1 MKKLITDSNPFIT
14 SQTTPTQTLSPSAL
28 IPEQAK
34 KIFYIDNLKVGLIAL
49 VVLHHALNTYGAEGG
64 WYYTQKTTH
73 AGAIPMVILITIN
86 QSFFMG
92 FFFFLSAYF
101 IPGSYNKKG
110 AARFVKDR
118 LLRLGIPL
126 LFYSLVLSPA
136 LIYLVYYFGKGH
148 HISFIQF
155 LGGFYD
161 WIDFGVLWFVAALL
175 LFTFVYVLWRI
186 VSKRYQSKTFTT
198 PSSGMILGFAAGVGI
213 ISFLVRIVFPIGWIL
228 HPVGFQ
234 LAYFSQY
241 VALFLLGLVASKNNW
256 LDAFPYNNGK
266 RFARYAL
273 RLLLFFP
280 VSAMIEKVTTAPQ
293 AWFTGG
299 FHWQQLL
306 YAVWEQLL
314 GFSIIVALLAYGK
327 KLWNKSSP
335 LMAKLSRSAFAVY
348 IFHPLVL
355 IALELSLRN
364 WDVDPALKFLA
375 VAPLGVA
382 GSFLLAS
389 VITLIPGVRKI
400 I

>member
-1 MKKLITDSNPFIT
+1 MSIE
-14 SQTTPTQTLSPSAL
+14 TPSRSAV
-28 IPEQAK
+28 IPEQSK
-34 KIFYIDNLKVGLIAL
+34 KIFYIDNLKVVLITL
-49 VVLHHALNTYGAEGG
+49 VVLHHALITYGAPGG
-64 WYYTQKTTH
+64 WYYAQKTTH
-73 AGAIPMVILITIN
+73 IGAAILMTILVTIN

-110 AARFVKDR
+110 AGRFVKDR

-126 LFYSLVLSPA
+126 VFYSFILSPV
-136 LIYLVYYFGKGH
+136 LIYLVYYFGEGH

-155 LGGFYD
+155 LGGFHD
-161 WIDFGVLWFVAALL
+161 WINFGVLWFVAALL
-175 LFTFVYVLWRI
+175 LFTLVYVFWRM
-186 VSKRYQSKTFTT
+186 VTKKYKSKSIAT
-198 PSSGMILGFAAGVGI
+198 PSLRMILWFAAVVGF

-228 HPVGFQ
+228 NPVGFQ

-256 LDAFPYNNGK
+256 LDEFPYGKGK
-266 RFARYAL
+266 RFVRYAL

-280 VSAMIEKVTTAPQ
+280 IIFVIEKTAKTPQ
-293 AWFTGG
+293 SWFIGG

-314 GFSIIVALLAYGK
+314 GFSIIVALLTYGK
-327 KLWNKSSP
+327 KLWNKSSS
-335 LMAKLSRSAFAVY
+335 LMRKLSRNAFAVY

-355 IALELSLRN
+355 IALALSFRN
-364 WDVDPALKFLA
+364 WGGDPALKFLV
-375 VAPLGVA
+375 VAPLAVA

-389 VITLIPGVRKI
+389 VITVIPGVRKI

>member
-1 MKKLITDSNPFIT
+1 MS
-14 SQTTPTQTLSPSAL
+14 TQTLSPSAP
-28 IPEQAK
+28 ITEQPK
-34 KIFYIDNLKVGLIAL
+34 KIFYIDNLKVGLITL
-49 VVLHHALNTYGAEGG
+49 VILHHALITYGAEWG

-73 AGAIPMVILITIN
+73 TGAATPMVVLITIN

-126 LFYSLVLSPA
+126 VFYSFILSPV
-136 LIYLVYYFGKGH
+136 LIYLVYYFGDGH
-148 HISFIQF
+148 HITFIQF
-155 LGGFYD
+155 LDGFHD

-175 LFTFVYVLWRI
+175 LFTFFYVLWRI
-186 VSKRYQSKTFTT
+186 VSKKYQSSLLAA
-198 PSSGMILGFAAGVGI
+198 PSSRMILWFAAGVGI

-228 HPVGFQ
+228 NPVGFQ

-241 VALFLLGLVASKNNW
+241 VALFILGLVASKNNW
-256 LDAFPYNNGK
+256 LDTFPYNKGK

-280 VSAMIEKVTTAPQ
+280 ASLIIEKVAKAPQ

-299 FHWQQLL
+299 FHWMQLL

-314 GFSIIVALLAYGK
+314 GFSIIVALLTFGK
-327 KLWNKSSP
+327 KLWNKSSAV
-335 LMAKLSRSAFAVY
+335 MGKLSRNAFAVY

-355 IALELSLRN
+355 IVLSLSVKN
-364 WDVDPALKFLA
+364 WDVDPAVKFLV
-375 VAPLGVA
+375 VAPLGVIC
-382 GSFLLAS
+382 SFLLAS

>member
-1 MKKLITDSNPFIT
+1 MYLINTDYTMSVPIL
-14 SQTTPTQTLSPSAL
+14 SSSTL
-28 IPEQAK
+28 INEQPK
-34 KIFYIDNLKVGLIAL
+34 KIFYIDNLKVGLITL
-49 VVLHHALNTYGAEGG
+49 VILHHALNTYGAEGG
-64 WYYTQKTTH
+64 WYYTQKTTIT
-73 AGAIPMVILITIN
+73 GAANTMVVLITIN

-126 LFYSLVLSPA
+126 VFYSFVLSPV

-148 HISFIQF
+148 HISFMQF
-155 LGGFYD
+155 LGGFHD
-161 WIDFGVLWFVAALL
+161 WINFGVLWFVAALL

-186 VSKRYQSKTFTT
+186 VNKKYQSKSFAT
-198 PSSGMILGFAAGVGI
+198 PSSRMIFWFAAGVGLV
-213 ISFLVRIVFPIGWIL
+213 SFLVRIVFPVGWIL
-228 HPVGFQ
+228 NPVGFQ
-234 LAYFSQY
+234 PAYFSQY
-241 VALFLLGLVASKNNW
+241 VALFILGLVAAKNNW
-256 LDAFPYNNGK
+256 LDTFPYDKGK

-280 VSAMIEKVTTAPQ
+280 VLGIIEKKAKVPEG
-293 AWFTGG
+293 WFTGG
-299 FHWQQLL
+299 FHWPQLL

-314 GFSIIVALLAYGK
+314 GFSIIVALLVYGK
-327 KLWNKSSP
+327 KLWNKSSA
-335 LMAKLSRSAFAVY
+335 LMGRLSRNVFAVY

-355 IALELSLRN
+355 IVIELLFRD
-364 WDVDPALKFLA
+364 WAIDPAWKFLI
-375 VAPLGVA
+375 VAPLGVV

-389 VITLIPGVRKI
+389 VIINIPGVKRI

>member
-1 MKKLITDSNPFIT
+1 MPIQAP
-14 SQTTPTQTLSPSAL
+14 SQSAV
-28 IPEQAK
+28 IPEQSK
-34 KIFYIDNLKVGLIAL
+34 KIFYIDNLKVGLITL
-49 VVLHHALNTYGAEGG
+49 VVVQHALITYGVEGG
-64 WYYTQKTTH
+64 WYYAQKTTH
-73 AGAIPMVILITIN
+73 TGAVIPMTLLAIIS

-92 FFFFLSAYF
+92 LFFFLSAYF

-126 LFYSLVLSPA
+126 VFYSFVLSPV

-148 HISFIQF
+148 HITFIQF
-155 LGGFYD
+155 LGGFHD

-175 LFTFVYVLWRI
+175 LFTFVYVLWRV
-186 VSKRYQSKTFTT
+186 VSKKYQSKPLTA
-198 PSSGMILGFAAGVGI
+198 PSSRMILGFAAAVGI

-228 HPVGFQ
+228 NPVGFQ

-241 VALFLLGLVASKNNW
+241 VALFLLGLVAAKNNW
-256 LDAFPYNNGK
+256 LDTFPYDKGK
-266 RFARYAL
+266 RFARYAP
-273 RLLLFFP
+273 RLLLFL
-280 VSAMIEKVTTAPQ
+280 VIISVLEKVAKTPQ
-293 AWFTGG
+293 AWLTGG
-299 FHWQQLL
+299 LHWQQLL

-314 GFSIIVALLAYGK
+314 GFSIIVALLTYGK
-327 KLWNKSSP
+327 KLWNKSSF
-335 LMAKLSRSAFAVY
+335 LMGKLARNAFAVY

-355 IALELSLRN
+355 IALALTFRN
-364 WDVDPALKFLA
+364 WGVDPAFKFLV
-375 VAPLGVA
+375 VAPLAVV

>member
-1 MKKLITDSNPFIT
+1 MS
-14 SQTTPTQTLSPSAL
+14 TQTPSPSAL
-28 IPEQAK
+28 IPEQPK
-34 KIFYIDNLKVGLIAL
+34 KIYYIDNLKVGLITL
-49 VVLHHALNTYGAEGG
+49 VVLHHAIITYGGDGG
-64 WYYTQKTTH
+64 WYYLQKTTH
-73 AGAIPMVILITIN
+73 GGATIPVELLLTIN

-118 LLRLGIPL
+118 FFRLGIPL
-126 LFYSLVLSPA
+126 VFYSFILSPV

-148 HISFIQF
+148 HINFIQF
-155 LGGFYD
+155 LGGFHD

-175 LFTFVYVLWRI
+175 LFTFLYVLWRL
-186 VSKRYQSKTFTT
+186 VSKRYQSKPLAAPT
-198 PSSGMILGFAAGVGI
+198 SKMILWFAAGVGI

-228 HPVGFQ
+228 NPVGFN

-241 VALFLLGLVASKNNW
+241 VALFIAGLLAAKNKW
-256 LDAFPYNNGK
+256 LDTFPYDTGK
-266 RFARYAL
+266 RFFRYPL

-280 VSAMIEKVTTAPQ
+280 VMGIIEKLTKAPQ
-293 AWFTGG
+293 GWFTGG
-299 FHWQQLL
+299 LHWQQLL

-314 GFSIIVALLAYGK
+314 GFSIIVALLTYGK
-327 KLWNKSSP
+327 KMWNKSSA
-335 LMAKLSRSAFAVY
+335 LMCKLSRNVFAVY

-355 IALELSLRN
+355 IVLSLAFRN
-364 WDVDPALKFLA
+364 WAIDPVWKFLV
-375 VAPLGVA
+375 VAPLAVA

>member
-1 MKKLITDSNPFIT
+1 M
-14 SQTTPTQTLSPSAL
+14 PTQTLHSPTL
-28 IPEQAK
+28 IPEQPK

-49 VVLHHALNTYGAEGG
+49 VILHHALNTYGAEGG
-64 WYYTQKTTH
+64 WYYWQKTTH
-73 AGAIPMVILITIN
+73 AGAAILMVLLITIN

-126 LFYSLVLSPA
+126 IFYSFIFSPV

-148 HISFIQF
+148 HITFIQF
-155 LGGFYD
+155 LGGFHD

-175 LFTFVYVLWRI
+175 LFTFLYVLWRI
-186 VSKRYQSKTFTT
+186 VSKKYKPKSWAV
-198 PSSGMILGFAAGVGI
+198 PSSRAILYFAVGVGF
-213 ISFLVRIVFPIGWIL
+213 ISFLVRIIFPIGWIL
-228 HPVGFQ
+228 NPVGFN

-241 VALFLLGLVASKNNW
+241 VALFIVGLVAAKNKW
-256 LDAFPYNNGK
+256 QDTFPYNTGK
-266 RFARYAL
+266 RFIRYAL

-280 VSAMIEKVTTAPQ
+280 VMGIIEKLTKAPQ
-293 AWFTGG
+293 GWFTGG
-299 FHWQQLL
+299 LHWLQLL

-314 GFSIIVALLAYGK
+314 GFSIIVALLTFGK
-327 KLWNKSSP
+327 KFWNKSSV
-335 LMAKLSRSAFAVY
+335 LMGKLSRSAFAVY

-355 IALELSLRN
+355 IALSLSVRN
-364 WDVDPALKFLA
+364 WGIDPALKFLV
-375 VAPLGVA
+375 VAPLAIV